1 VNENRPMPR
10 AAPATAAPAAEDDE
24 IDLLAL
30 AQLLWRGKWLIAAVA
45 FLLTLLGGLYATQ
58 IATPIYPATAA
69 LALKAE
75 QDQVI
80 TDIESVLS
88 GGGASS
94 ERINTEIDVI
104 TSRKLIG
111 RLVDDLGLIDDPEFN
126 ETLRERPPWSPA
138 AILALIPGRAQEP
151 PPSETEIRNDVI
163 DAAGEAITVSNRR
176 DSLTFLITVHSED
189 PDKSVRIANTLADIY
204 IANQLREKYE
214 ANERASKFL
223 SERAAELKQELETAE
238 TRLSDFRER
247 AELVSAEQLSGRS
260 AQLKDLRD
268 RISALAATVEETR
281 SRIDDLKALLDA
293 GDYAGLAAATGDIR
307 LRRALEAVEQGHG
320 QEADVAGAAR
330 AAVATAEVQ
339 RDRQEAQL
347 RSLRE
352 SAGRLSDEIDRQSAE
367 MIQLQQL
374 EREAEAT
381 RLLYQSF
388 LSRLKETNIQR
399 GLSQPDARMLSEA
412 VKRPASSPRL
422 MLILA
427 LSGTLGL
434 LSGAGIVLVREALHT
449 GFRTT
454 DELADASGRV
464 VLGTIPQV
472 PAQGRADVA
481 RYLREK
487 PTSVVAEAVR
497 NLRTSVLLSNVDS
510 PPRVIM
516 TTSSVPGEGKTT
528 LTLGMAQNMAAMG
541 QRILLIEGDIRRRTF
556 AEYFDT
562 ARATPL
568 LSAMEDHALLDGD
581 ALRQEQIGADL
592 LVGSKVR
599 INAADLFS
607 SRKFRDFIAAAR
619 ARYDHVLIDTPPVL
633 VVPDARVI
641 GQEAD
646 AILFAVKW
654 DSTSRTQMRQA
665 LEMFTTVGLDVTGM
679 VLTQIDARQMKRYG
693 HGGQYGYDS
702 GRSNYYDS

>member
-1 VNENRPMPR
+1 MNENRPLPR
-10 AAPATAAPAAEDDE
+10 TAAAPGAAEVEDDE

-30 AQLLWRGKWLIAAVA
+30 AQLLWRGKWLIALAA
-45 FLLTLLGGLYATQ
+45 ILFTLAGGIYATQ
-58 IATPIYPATAA
+58 IATPIYPATAE
-69 LALKAE
+69 LALKAQE
-75 QDQVI
+75 DRVM

-88 GGGASS
+88 GGGAGS
-94 ERINTEIDVI
+94 ERINTEIDVM

-111 RLVDDLGLIDDPEFN
+111 RLVDQLDLVDDPEFN
-126 ETLRERPPWSPA
+126 ETLRERPPWSPSALIA
-138 AILALIPGRAQEP
+138 AIAGRAEP
-151 PPSETEIRNDVI
+151 PPTAGEIRNDVI
-163 DAAGEAITVSNRR
+163 DAVREAIAVTNRR
-176 DSLTFLITVHSED
+176 DSLTFEIKALSED
-189 PDKSVRIANTLADIY
+189 PAKSVRMANTLADIY
-204 IANQLREKYE
+204 VANQLREKYE

-223 SERAAELKQELETAE
+223 SERAAELKQELEIAE
-238 TRLSDFRER
+238 TRLSNFRER
-247 AELVSAEQLSGRS
+247 AELVSAEQLAGRS

-268 RISALAATVEETR
+268 RIAALAATVAETR
-281 SRIDDLKALLDA
+281 SRLGDLTALLDS
-293 GDYAGLAAATGDIR
+293 GNYRELAAATGDIR
-307 LRRALEAVEQGHG
+307 LRRALEALEQGHG
-320 QEADVAGAAR
+320 SEADVAGAAE
-330 AAVATAEVQ
+330 AALATAQVQ
-339 RDRQEAQL
+339 RNRQEAQL
-347 RSLRE
+347 QSLKD
-352 SAGRLSDEIDRQSAE
+352 SARRLEEEIDRQSAE
-367 MIQLQQL
+367 KIQLQQL
-374 EREAEAT
+374 QRETEAT

-412 VKRPASSPRL
+412 VKRPASSPRV

-427 LSGTLGL
+427 LSGVLGL
-434 LSGAGIVLVREALHT
+434 MTGAGIVLVREALHT
-449 GFRTT
+449 GIRTSE
-454 DELADASGRV
+454 ELAEATGRV
-464 VLGTIPQV
+464 VLGTIPGA
-472 PAQGRADVA
+472 PAQAGADVV

-497 NLRTSVLLSNVDS
+497 NLRTSVLLSNVDA

-556 AEYFDT
+556 TEYFDT
-562 ARATPL
+562 ARATTL
-568 LSAMEDHALLDGD
+568 LAAMEDHALLDGD
-581 ALRQEQIGADL
+581 RLRDETIGADL
-592 LVGSKVR
+592 LVGSKLR

-646 AILFAVKW
+646 AIVFAAKW
-654 DSTSRTQMRQA
+654 DSTSRTQIRQA
-665 LEMFTTVGLDVTGM
+665 LEMFRTVGLDVTGL

-693 HGGQYGYDS
+693 YGGQYGYDA
-702 GRSNYYDS
+702 GQSNYYDS